1 MVRGMPLKMKRYRI
15 FGAAALICFLC
26 AGTGHA
32 QKNKQQ
38 ATTYSDKL
46 PKRHVARFD
55 QNLHVGT
62 AAQDSLKQ
70 KVARYVDALR
80 FTIDTLDITERRRQ
94 RLLAAIKK
102 NPYSEKLEKV
112 HLIIES
118 HRAQARG
125 SASISNDQ
133 KTP

>member
-1 MVRGMPLKMKRYRI
+1 MVRDTPLKMNHYRTLWL
-15 FGAAALICFLC
+15 GALLCFLY
-26 AGTGHA
+26 TGLAHA
-32 QKNKQQ
+32 QQNSKQ
-38 ATTYSDKL
+38 AATYSDKL
-46 PKRHVARFD
+46 PKSHVARFD

-62 AAQDSLKQ
+62 ASQDSLKQ
-70 KVARYVDALR
+70 KVERYVDALR

-94 RLLAAIKK
+94 RLLAALKK
-102 NPYSEKLEKV
+102 NPYSEKLEKI

-125 SASISNDQ
+125 SASISYDQ